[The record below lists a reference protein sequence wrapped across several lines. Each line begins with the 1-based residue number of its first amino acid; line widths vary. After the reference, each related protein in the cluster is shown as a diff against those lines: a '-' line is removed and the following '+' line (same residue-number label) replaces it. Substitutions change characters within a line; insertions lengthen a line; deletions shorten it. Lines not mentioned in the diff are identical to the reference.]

1 MALKGKGGRRS
12 SKAAQG
18 NNNTKSRSRS
28 KGRGGRRSSSVAQN
42 NSSTNNNKQISRAL
56 SNDTGNGLGYI
67 GDAIDTTAS
76 TGGPKK
82 SLREKYASTIP
93 NTFGE
98 TEYGLPAAGKN
109 FLNQFLGGQQLNTAI
124 DTGDSGLRS
133 LLNTAYGTAG
143 LIGDA
148 TGNEQLAKTL
158 AAMVESGGGTFG
170 MGRVPNFSNTIKTTK
185 TPTTTVYRGEV
196 FPHLTEK
203 SLTHQMFN
211 PTKSRKRGFEPGQF
225 VTKDLDE
232 ALNYANPKPRHA
244 YFNAAGE
251 LTGAPAPGLGIVKQS
266 KIPTS
271 EYNAAFNRANK
282 LGEEGALLTR
292 TPDFSLNY
300 PATIANQFTD
310 IRRPFNFAT
319 TPQNYGPLA
328 NAGISSLAN
337 VGSSITPSLS
347 NVGGITSLSPLYYRN
362 N

>member
-18 NNNTKSRSRS
+18 NNT
-28 KGRGGRRSSSVAQN
+28 SSVAQN
-42 NSSTNNNKQISRAL
+42 NNSTNNNKKEISKSL

-76 TGGPKK
+76 TGGPKR

-98 TEYGLPAAGKN
+98 TEYGLPAANRN
-109 FLNQFLGGQQLNTAI
+109 FLNRFLGGPQLNSVI
-124 DTGDSGLRS
+124 DIGDAGLRS

-148 TGNEQLAKTL
+148 TGNEQLARTL

-170 MGRVPNFSNTIKTTK
+170 MGRTPNFSNTVKTTK
-185 TPTTTVYRGEV
+185 TPTTKVYRGEV
-196 FPHLTEK
+196 FPQVTQK
-203 SLTHQMFN
+203 SLTHQMFD

-232 ALNYANPKPRHA
+232 ALNYANPRPRHG

-271 EYNAAFNRANK
+271 EYNAAIN
-282 LGEEGALLTR
+282 R

-319 TPQNYGPLA
+319 NPQNYGPLA
-328 NAGISSLAN
+328 DAGISSLAN

>member
-28 KGRGGRRSSSVAQN
+28 RSRSRSIGGRRSSKAAQGN
-42 NSSTNNNKQISRAL
+42 NSTNNNKKEISKSL

-67 GDAIDTTAS
+67 GDAIDTTVS
-76 TGGPKK
+76 TGGPKR

-109 FLNQFLGGQQLNTAI
+109 FLNKFLGGPQLNSVI
-124 DTGDSGLRS
+124 DIGDAGLRS

-170 MGRVPNFSNTIKTTK
+170 MGRTPNFSNTVLKDK
-185 TPTTTVYRGEV
+185 SFKGGDFQTVYRGTG
-196 FPHLTEK
+196 FPRSSVNASNIE
-203 SLTHQMFN
+203 S
-211 PTKSRKRGFEPGQF
+211 G
-225 VTKDLDE
+225 
-232 ALNYANPKPRHA
+232 A
-244 YFNAAGE
+244 YFSSYPHVAQRYAKY
-251 LTGAPAPGLGIVKQS
+251 VD
-266 KIPTS
+266 PTS
-271 EYNAAFNRANK
+271 RGIK
-282 LGEEGALLTR
+282 SGITR
-292 TPDFSLNY
+292 TEGFPIIRSQKVTPNTYPNDFLSASISKLDDTRLLSPIDIGQTFSAFKADPTRVFNNL
-300 PATIANQFTD
+300 AN
-310 IRRPFNFAT
+310 
-319 TPQNYGPLA
+319 PQNYGPLA

>member
-18 NNNTKSRSRS
+18 NNT
-28 KGRGGRRSSSVAQN
+28 SSVAQN
-42 NSSTNNNKQISRAL
+42 NNSTNNNKKEISKSL

-76 TGGPKK
+76 TGGPKR

-109 FLNQFLGGQQLNTAI
+109 FLNQFLGGPQLNSVI
-124 DTGDSGLRS
+124 DIGDAGLRS

-148 TGNEQLAKTL
+148 TGNEQLARTL

-170 MGRVPNFSNTIKTTK
+170 MGRTPNFSNTVKTTK
-185 TPTTTVYRGEV
+185 TPTTKVYRGEV
-196 FPHLTEK
+196 FPQVTQK
-203 SLTHQMFN
+203 SLTHQMFD

-232 ALNYANPKPRHA
+232 ALNYANPRPRHG

-271 EYNAAFNRANK
+271 EYNAAINRANM

-319 TPQNYGPLA
+319 NPQNYGPLA
-328 NAGISSLAN
+328 DAGISSLAN